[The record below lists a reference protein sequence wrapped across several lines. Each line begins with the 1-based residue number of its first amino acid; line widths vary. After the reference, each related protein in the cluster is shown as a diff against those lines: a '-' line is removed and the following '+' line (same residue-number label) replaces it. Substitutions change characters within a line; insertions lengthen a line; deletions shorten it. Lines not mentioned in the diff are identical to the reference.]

1 MLDQLMRNTKAT
13 LRCEA
18 QQAVFD
24 IYGADIACVKDLAPE
39 FATAA
44 LQLTADPVGFLRRR
58 SHASFLFSAVVWEIL
73 EHELFIPGL
82 QNQVSL
88 LKHESESCE

>member
-58 SHASFLFSAVVWEIL
+58 SHASFLFSAVV
-73 EHELFIPGL
+73 
-82 QNQVSL
+82 
-88 LKHESESCE
+88 